1 MFTYNDAL
9 KYLNSFVNYER
20 SGLDL
25 LKGRFD
31 LGRLRKVLGKMKDP
45 QRCYPS
51 VHIAGTK
58 GKGSISVFTSSILAQ
73 AGYRVGLFT
82 SPHLGTIRERIS
94 IDARIITEEELVRAV
109 GDLRR
114 VIGPRSGFER
124 FSFFEVYT
132 LLAILYFRMKKVD
145 YAVFE
150 CGLGGRLDATNVID
164 GAVCGFAPIS
174 YDHVQILG
182 GKIAEIAG
190 EKAAIIKENSRC
202 VSSPQRPTV
211 LRVVEDKCREKT
223 ASLSVV
229 GKDITCRLIKASEN
243 GVTFDLSS
251 GKREYKACHTAML
264 GDFQAENCATAVG
277 ICEQLM
283 ESEKGDRSINAKTVK
298 KGISR
303 AFLPGRMEILCQRP
317 FLVIDGAQNGA
328 SAARLKYSIEQIFKY
343 DKLIL
348 LLGLSRD
355 KDIIGICRELVP
367 LADEVILTRASVERA
382 MDPALLKGYIK
393 GKKACITRDVEEG
406 LGMAFSRTV
415 KDDLILATGSF
426 FVIGEVR
433 RLMVGM

>member
-1 MFTYNDAL
+1 MLTYKGAL
-9 KYLNSFVNYER
+9 EYLNSFVNYER

-25 LKGRFD
+25 LKGEFD
-31 LGRLRKVLGKMKDP
+31 LGKLRKVLKKMKDP
-45 QRCYPS
+45 HQGYRS

-58 GKGSISVFTSSILAQ
+58 GKGSVSVFTSSILRE

-94 IDARIITEEELVRAV
+94 IDGRVITEKDIVRAV
-109 GDLRR
+109 EQVRR
-114 VIGPRSGFER
+114 VIGQRSAFDR

-132 LLAILYFRMKKVD
+132 LLAILYFKIKKVE

-150 CGLGGRLDATNVID
+150 CGMGGRLDATNVID

-174 YDHVQILG
+174 YDHVQVLG
-182 GKIAEIAG
+182 RKITAIAG
-190 EKAAIIKENSRC
+190 EKVAIIKENSRC
-202 VSSPQRPTV
+202 VSSPQRPAV
-211 LRVVEDKCREKT
+211 LRVMENKCREKK

-229 GKDITCRLIKASEN
+229 GKDITCRLRKTSEN
-243 GVTFDLSS
+243 GGTFDISS
-251 GKREYKACHTAML
+251 RKREYKACHTAML
-264 GDFQAENCATAVG
+264 GDFQAENCATAVE

-283 ESEKGDRSINAKTVK
+283 GSEKGGRNISVKTVK
-298 KGISR
+298 RGISH
-303 AFLPGRMEILCQRP
+303 AFLPGRMEVLCQRP
-317 FLVIDGAQNGA
+317 FLVIDGAQNSA

-355 KDIIGICRELVP
+355 KDIRGVCRELVP

-393 GKKACITRDVEEG
+393 GKKAWTTRDVEEG

-415 KDDLILATGSF
+415 KGDLILATGSF

-433 RLMVGM
+433 RLIVGM